1 MRMGLLRLIKNLNLC
16 SQRACSHLIGAAGR
30 DIAAGEE
37 VTDNYGKMF
46 SECPLEDRQSFLE
59 DKFWFRCRCTA
70 CRGESLSPSEG

>member
-1 MRMGLLRLIKNLNLC
+1 MELILNLNTKSLPTT
-16 SQRACSHLIGAAGR
+16 CSHLIGVAGR

-70 CRGESLSPSEG
+70 CRGEP